1 MESSLHRQLKEI
13 YAGARARCEVPL
25 AGYRIDALRG
35 NRLFEIQ
42 HASLSAIRGKVQQ
55 LLEEHRV
62 TVVKPLI
69 ARKQLVQ
76 LAGPDGPEV
85 ARRYSPKRG
94 TLLDVFH
101 ELVYFARVFPHTRL
115 RLEVPLV
122 EIEECRYA
130 APPPRRRRRRR
141 WTKDYVI
148 ADQRLVRIVDTRRLQ
163 RSRDLLALLPVALPA
178 EFDTQQLAT
187 LLGVQRWV
195 AQRIAYCL
203 RHCGAVE
210 AVGKRGRSWV
220 YAA

>member
-13 YAGARARCEVPL
+13 YAGPQARCEVPV

-35 NRLFEIQ
+35 RRLFEIQ
-42 HASLSAIRGKVQQ
+42 HASLSAIRPKIQR
-55 LLEEHRV
+55 LLESHSV

-76 LAGPDGPEV
+76 IDGPDGPEV
-85 ARRYSPKRG
+85 SRRYSPKRG
-94 TLLDVFH
+94 TLLDVFD
-101 ELVYFARVFPHTRL
+101 ELVYFARVFPHARL

-122 EIEECRYA
+122 EIEEWRYA
-130 APPPRRRRRRR
+130 VPARRRRRR
-141 WTKDYVI
+141 WTKDYAV
-148 ADQRLVRIVDTRRLQ
+148 ADQTLVRIVDTRRLQ
-163 RSRDLLALLPVALPA
+163 RSRDLLKLLPAPLPRQ
-178 EFDTQQLAT
+178 FDTEELAQQL
-187 LLGVQRWV
+187 GVRRWI

-210 AVGKRGRSWV
+210 TIGKRGRAWL